1 MKFSKFFIT
10 LGLTA
15 TFTISSVVGLPKPK
29 EALTQQAS
37 RPVAILV
44 NGQGDCCAWKME
56 NTINAL
62 KNEMRADVYVV
73 PWNSFDEKEENDSEL
88 NDARF
93 LREVAEYVNNIPA
106 EQPVILIGHSF
117 GGDSVLKVAHRI
129 NRRILFLGVLDPV
142 ATLGQRS
149 PVTGYGVPSNVDYFF
164 NRWQT
169 NAPWPVDLGNGTV
182 QNCNAIVCDQKEQ
195 SFALNADGSEI
206 IRNCRADEFCRNRSG
221 GTVRRVVDFLG
232 DVIRDDYG
240 TAHKRLLHEPFPTDA
255 HIQQQIVDK
264 LRTLVVNYQPPN
276 PPTYAFGYAKNSRL
290 VASGSSPE
298 PMEGHVNWAKGQS
311 ESTVKIEVISAIRQ
325 AQFMISQLPSAQSCE
340 AFGHL
345 KNAALTLLRNTT
357 EPHAGHVNWC
367 RDRLNENN
375 WGQVVQAVEQE
386 LISPMLGALGVS
398 SPASERLDYTFGYA
412 KNSRLVASSSSP
424 EPMEGHINWALRQNP
439 STVKNEILSQ
449 ISQTQSIISQSPS
462 IQSCE
467 AFGYLKNATLT
478 LLRNTTEPHAGHV
491 NWCRDR
497 LNENNW
503 NQVIQAVEQEFINPM
518 RAALGQ

>member
-1 MKFSKFFIT
+1 MRLSKLFTT
-10 LGLTA
+10 LGWTA
-15 TFTISSVVGLPKPK
+15 TFTISSVVWLPELKK
-29 EALTQQAS
+29 AEAQQAS
-37 RPVAILV
+37 SRPYVVLV
-44 NGQGDCCAWKME
+44 NGYGDCCVWSKQNQGIYMDAVARE
-56 NTINAL
+56 LQAQGAEIRL
-62 KNEMRADVYVV
+62 V
-73 PWNSFDEKEENDSEL
+73 PWDSFQKGAGQSTSD
-88 NDARF
+88 DAAF
-93 LREVAEYVNNIPA
+93 LREAADYINNQLEPNR
-106 EQPVILIGHSF
+106 PLVLIGHSF

-142 ATLGQRS
+142 ARFGQRS
-149 PVTGYGVPSNVDYFF
+149 TVTGYGVPSNVDYFF

-169 NAPWPVDLGNGTV
+169 NAPWPVDLGDGTV

-206 IRNCRADEFCRNRSG
+206 IRDCRADEFCRNRSG

-276 PPTYAFGYAKNSRL
+276 PPTYAFGYTKNSRL

-311 ESTVKIEVISAIRQ
+311 ESTVKIEVISAVRQ
-325 AQFMISQLPSAQSCE
+325 AQFMISQSPSAQSCE

-375 WGQVVQAVEQE
+375 WGQVVQAVEHE

-424 EPMEGHINWALRQNP
+424 EPMEGHTAD
-439 STVKNEILSQ
+439 
-449 ISQTQSIISQSPS
+449 
-462 IQSCE
+462 
-467 AFGYLKNATLT
+467 
-478 LLRNTTEPHAGHV
+478 
-491 NWCRDR
+491 CR
-497 LNENNW
+497 
-503 NQVIQAVEQEFINPM
+503 
-518 RAALGQ
+518 